1 MKLSHLDEKNHPKM
15 VDVSDK
21 NITLRIATASG
32 IIYMSQ
38 EAFDVIKNNTAKKR
52 SCSSNSYYCGYNGG

>member
-1 MKLSHLDEKNHPKM
+1 M

-38 EAFDVIKNNTAKKR
+38 EAFDVIKNNTAKKVLFFKQLLLR
-52 SCSSNSYYCGYNGG
+52 L

>member
-32 IIYMSQ
+32 MIYMSQ
-38 EAFDVIKNNTAKKR
+38 EAFDAIKNNTAKKVLFFKQLLLR
-52 SCSSNSYYCGYNGG
+52 L